1 MEQRNVFLAIVLSL
15 IILLGWQYV
24 VVGPQAEKDRAAREA
39 AEAQKKAAGQVA
51 TPTPQPG
58 ASPPALGGVPRPP
71 GVSVPGTSAVPTA
84 RSRQDIVS
92 GGERVNLDSKLL
104 TGSISLKG
112 ARLDD
117 LTLTQYRE
125 EVQKDSPNIVML
137 SPQGAE
143 KPYFAQFGWVPS
155 DTDVKVP
162 GPDAVWT
169 ADRRNLAPGRTV
181 TLKWDNGQG
190 LEFEQA
196 VTMDENY
203 MFTVTQRVK
212 NSGEKAVA
220 LSPYGLMSRTGTP
233 ETLGF
238 YILHEGLL
246 GVFDGALTEIDYDD
260 LQEEKGGSIANK
272 SIGGWIGITDKYWL
286 AALIPDQ
293 KTALNYRFN
302 HTAVGKTDKYQVD
315 FLSPAVTVP
324 AGGVSEST
332 SRVFAGAKVV
342 RMLDA
347 YEKDLG
353 VPVFDKAV
361 DFGWFYWLTKPIF
374 YALDYLFRMF
384 GNFGIAILLLTV
396 GIKLLFFPL
405 ANKSYKA
412 MSRMK
417 TLQPK
422 MLEIRERFPE
432 DRAKQNQ
439 AMMELYRKENANPMA
454 GCLPI
459 VIQIPVFFALYKVLF
474 VTIEMRHAPF
484 FGWIHD
490 LSAPDPLGLLIGFG
504 LVPWDVPEILMV
516 ANVGIWPII
525 MGLTMFLQQ
534 KLNPQP
540 ADPMQAKVFMFL
552 PLIFTFLLGSFPAG
566 LVIYWAWNNLLSIC
580 QQWVIMRRMGV
591 TASGH
596 QVATKSSPAIS
607 PPPRGQSGKSA
618 GKSAGKPANEPA
630 NEPANDPTD
639 EPANDAGDR
648 DDEPMVAAGAANDG
662 GKRKNKNKNRNRN
675 KKKKKS

>member
-15 IILLGWQYV
+15 VILLGWQYA
-24 VVGPQAEKDRAAREA
+24 VVGPQAEKDRAVREA
-39 AEAQKKAAGQVA
+39 AEAQKKAAGPVA

-58 ASPPALGGVPRPP
+58 AAIPPGVPRPP

-84 RSRQDIVS
+84 RSRTDIVS
-92 GGERVNLDSKLL
+92 VAERVDLNSKLL

-125 EVQKDSPNIVML
+125 EAAKDSPNIVLL
-137 SPQGAE
+137 SPLGVE
-143 KPYFAQFGWVPS
+143 RPYYGQFGWAPS
-155 DTDVKVP
+155 DADVKVP
-162 GPDAVWT
+162 GPDTVWS
-169 ADRRNLAPGRTV
+169 ADRKDLAPGKTV

-190 LEFEQA
+190 LEFQQA

-212 NSGEKAVA
+212 NTGPKGVT
-220 LSPYGLMSRTGTP
+220 LSSYGLISRTGTP
-233 ETLGF
+233 DTLGF

-246 GVFDGALTEIDYDD
+246 GVFDGALSEVDYDD
-260 LQEEKGGSIANK
+260 LQDEKDGSIAKK
-272 SIGGWIGITDKYWL
+272 STGGWIGITDKYWL

-293 KTALNYRFN
+293 KTELDYQFT
-302 HTAVGKTDKYQVD
+302 HKAVGKIDKYQVHY
-315 FLSPAVTVP
+315 LSSAVTVP

-332 SRVFAGAKVV
+332 NRMFAGAKVV

-353 VPVFDKAV
+353 VPIFDKAV

-432 DRAKQNQ
+432 DRARQNQ

-490 LSAPDPLGLLIGFG
+490 LSAPDPLGVLIGFG
-504 LVPWDVPEILMV
+504 LVPWDVPEFMMV

-540 ADPMQAKVFMFL
+540 ADPVQAKVFMFL

-566 LVIYWAWNNLLSIC
+566 LVIYWAWNNTLSIA

-591 TASGH
+591 TVSGQ
-596 QVATKSSPAIS
+596 QVSAPAPA
-607 PPPRGQSGKSA
+607 PPPRGQSGKA
-618 GKSAGKPANEPA
+618 GKKGPKPANDPMDEA
-630 NEPANDPTD
+630 VNEPANDDADDSEDGEETQAAAM
-639 EPANDAGDR
+639 PAND
-648 DDEPMVAAGAANDG
+648 P
-662 GKRKNKNKNRNRN
+662 GKRKNKKNRNRN
-675 KKKKKS
+675 RSRKKK